1 MKTVHGADFYA
12 KRKHKGTGDSGS
24 GEDGNGVSS
33 PATNEDNY
41 SIKTTSLMSPSIK
54 SESDINSPG
63 YPQMNSPSGVS
74 HMNDDYD
81 YSGGGCGNNSN
92 NMSNANSTQIGI
104 VSSTVDSQWPY
115 EEEEET
121 AEV

>member
-1 MKTVHGADFYA
+1 MG
-12 KRKHKGTGDSGS
+12 
-24 GEDGNGVSS
+24 S

-63 YPQMNSPSGVS
+63 YPPMNSPSGVS
-74 HMNDDYD
+74 HMNSDANDDYD
-81 YSGGGCGNNSN
+81 YGNSN
-92 NMSNANSTQIGI
+92 ISNANNTQIGI

-115 EEEEET
+115 EEEDT
-121 AEV
+121 AEVKIDKLQL